1 MILSVGHTAI
11 DHIFRVPRF
20 PKPDSS
26 IYIEDYKRLYGGGAA
41 NVAANIASLG
51 MESSLLSLVGQDFQE
66 YGYEKHL
73 EKIGVNTEHMKILE
87 GKTSNAFV
95 YTDEKDSQITYFYWG
110 ASKKF
115 PEQNVPENIDKYDII
130 HLAPSD
136 PTYNKKIAE
145 KAKYLSF
152 DPGQDLPVYT
162 KKDLKTILKNTD
174 ILFSNIHEIKKIKTK
189 TDLTFNEIK
198 KQVETV
204 VVTNE
209 DEGSTIYNE
218 KTIKIPPVPVKAVD
232 PTGAGDAY
240 RAGFLTAIQKGYDLE
255 TTGKIASTVASF
267 TVEKIGC
274 QTNLPTWKQTIKR
287 YNKTFNKKPKK
298 K

>member
-11 DHIFRVPRF
+11 DHIFRVPHF
-20 PKPDSS
+20 PEPDSS

-51 MESSLLSLVGQDFQE
+51 MESSLLSLVGKDFKE
-66 YGYEKHL
+66 YGYKKHL
-73 EKIGVNTEHMKILE
+73 QDLGVDTEHMKVFDE
-87 GKTSNAFV
+87 KTSNAFV
-95 YTDEKDSQITYFYWG
+95 YTDKNDRQITFFYWG
-110 ASKKF
+110 ASDKF
-115 PEQNVPENIDKYDII
+115 PKQKIPENIEKYDIV

-145 KAKYLSF
+145 KARCLSF
-152 DPGQDLPVYT
+152 DPGQDLPVYDS
-162 KKDLKTILKNTD
+162 KDLKTILQNTD
-174 ILFSNIHEIKKIKTK
+174 ILFSNIHEIDRIQNKTGY
-189 TDLTFNEIK
+189 TFNEIK
-198 KQVETV
+198 NYVKTV

-209 DEGSTIYNE
+209 DKGSKIYN
-218 KTIKIPPVPVKAVD
+218 KDTIEIPPVTVDTVD

-267 TVEKIGC
+267 TVEKTGC
-274 QTNLPTWKQTIKR
+274 QTNLPTWQQTIKR
-287 YNKTFNKKPKK
+287 YKKTFKETPNKK
-298 K
+298 